1 MQEDFESES
10 NGNDNSMRPDASDRA
25 NQRERSKPRKNMPMS
40 RQHIKIGIGILV
52 LLLLILLVS
61 SALKSPVP
69 ESNGNSNNQP
79 REVNLGNT
87 PSNTS
92 QPAPAD
98 ANTQSAT
105 TAPLTGATPAQ
116 EISAPPVSGT
126 PTQSPPLPE
135 VANQQRVEIPGEIT
149 DALSAQQEQLN
160 KLKETEMS
168 GSPSTS
174 NTAPLPKESQAMPSS
189 QGLQTAT
196 SHQSGATQTQSGQ
209 VKNKPVTEAKSPAKP
224 TETAGTKPPS
234 TKPSST
240 PVSTPSSNK
249 APSPKGSVTA
259 GSVAELTAIPAS
271 HVTLQVSSASRSES
285 LLAFAKKNNMT
296 DYWVY
301 PTRRDG
307 KPWFIL
313 ITGNY
318 ASSSEA
324 RAALSTL
331 PTDVQAN
338 KPWVRSVQQVHQD
351 LKQK

>member
-10 NGNDNSMRPDASDRA
+10 NGNSMRPDASDRSP
-25 NQRERSKPRKNMPMS
+25 QRERSKPRKSMALS

-61 SALKSPVP
+61 SALKSPAP
-69 ESNGNSNNQP
+69 DRATNSEP

-87 PSNTS
+87 STNTAQLPS
-92 QPAPAD
+92 D
-98 ANTQSAT
+98 ANTQAANNMPQPGST
-105 TAPLTGATPAQ
+105 TAS

-135 VANQQRVEIPGEIT
+135 IPNQQRVEIPGEIT

-160 KLKETEMS
+160 RLKETEMP
-168 GSPSTS
+168 GSSSQS
-174 NTAPLPKESQAMPSS
+174 NATQSPKATAPS
-189 QGLQTAT
+189 QGVQTL
-196 SHQSGATQTQSGQ
+196 SDRNSVNQSTQ
-209 VKNKPVTEAKSPAKP
+209 VKSKPEI
-224 TETAGTKPPS
+224 
-234 TKPSST
+234 
-240 PVSTPSSNK
+240 K
-249 APSPKGSVTA
+249 APTKAKETTTSSKASSVRGSTA
-259 GSVAELTAIPAS
+259 PGSVAELRAIPAS
-271 HVTLQVSSASRSES
+271 HVTLQVSSASRSDT

-307 KPWFIL
+307 KPWYIL
-313 ITGNY
+313 ISGNY

-331 PTDVQAN
+331 PKDVQAN

-351 LKQK
+351 LK